1 MNRLHNKKHNTIN
14 LSPPSLLALGFLSF
28 IVIGTLLLKLPIAHY
43 GELSWINALF
53 TATSAVTITGLSVV
67 NVGEAYTTFGK
78 VVIMLLLQCGGL
90 GFMTFAILAALSL
103 SSNIGL
109 KQQVMAQ
116 ETIGQTSLSK
126 VSLTIKG
133 VLLYSLFFEALGTV
147 ILTIAWMQEYDF
159 AHAFF
164 YAAFYSV
171 SAFNNG
177 GFSLFPNSLM
187 SFSEHY
193 FITFTIS
200 ILYIIGGIGFVVL
213 MDIKRKHRWKKL
225 SPNSKLILSTIV
237 GLNLA
242 AFIVIWALEA
252 SNPLTLAGMSLGDQ
266 AVNAWFHATVPRSS
280 GFNSLDMASMSD
292 ASTLVTMVLMFIG
305 GGSLSTAGG
314 IKVGT
319 FIIVILSVITFLR
332 RSEELR
338 VFNHSVSKV
347 TSFKAFAVVSITGI
361 LIFLG
366 LFTLLILEPNKEFL
380 DLLFEAVS
388 AACTVGLSRGITSEL
403 QPASLIS
410 LILLM
415 FAGRLGPLTLAYL
428 IATPKKS
435 RLKHPPADIQI
446 G

>member
-1 MNRLHNKKHNTIN
+1 
-14 LSPPSLLALGFLSF
+14 
-28 IVIGTLLLKLPIAHY
+28 
-43 GELSWINALF
+43 
-53 TATSAVTITGLSVV
+53 
-67 NVGEAYTTFGK
+67 
-78 VVIMLLLQCGGL
+78 
-90 GFMTFAILAALSL
+90 
-103 SSNIGL
+103 
-109 KQQVMAQ
+109 
-116 ETIGQTSLSK
+116 
-126 VSLTIKG
+126 
-133 VLLYSLFFEALGTV
+133 
-147 ILTIAWMQEYDF
+147 
-159 AHAFF
+159 
-164 YAAFYSV
+164 

-187 SFSEHY
+187 SFAEHY

-200 ILYIIGGIGFVVL
+200 MLYIIGGIGFVVL
-213 MDIKRKHRWKKL
+213 MDIKRTRRWKKL
-225 SPNSKLILSTIV
+225 SANSKLILSTIA
-237 GLNLA
+237 GLNLI

-338 VFNHSVSKV
+338 VFNHSVSKM

-366 LFTLLILEPNKEFL
+366 LFTLLILEPDKEFL

-388 AACTVGLSRGITSEL
+388 AACTVGLSRGITGEL
-403 QPASLIS
+403 QPASLIA

-435 RLKHPPADIQI
+435 RLKHPPTDIQI